1 MERAVLLGY
10 FADTS
15 IFSGKIIK
23 GENRGLKNYACRYAE
38 MYYLSYLY
46 VREFLPPDYHII
58 FTDCGSELPIDWMVE
73 KFEEPVEFLKENDFK
88 LDFSKKIH
96 IKKFLN
102 KLDHLNGFPRVFR
115 DWQLICFENNIDF
128 FLLSSDGLFAYD
140 VSKDLEN
147 KDFVCANFRKDH
159 TGSYVIDQDMLFMS
173 KELLNR
179 QYYGFKNV
187 KEFIEKSQDWTPYN
201 KYLHCAEGGLTQ
213 LYRSSLIRRK
223 AGIMSQKNLFIHD
236 CKVNELKN
244 FVLKNPIKHPFLKSY
259 IDNLK

>member
-23 GENRGLKNYACRYAE
+23 GENRGFKNYACRYAE

-115 DWQLICFENNIDF
+115 EI
-128 FLLSSDGLFAYD
+128 GRAH
-140 VSKDLEN
+140 V
-147 KDFVCANFRKDH
+147 
-159 TGSYVIDQDMLFMS
+159 
-173 KELLNR
+173 
-179 QYYGFKNV
+179 
-187 KEFIEKSQDWTPYN
+187 
-201 KYLHCAEGGLTQ
+201 
-213 LYRSSLIRRK
+213 
-223 AGIMSQKNLFIHD
+223 
-236 CKVNELKN
+236 
-244 FVLKNPIKHPFLKSY
+244 
-259 IDNLK
+259 